1 MKQTVR
7 LVFLLCGLLVVTSS
21 WADLMDL
28 EGRPGRLADYTGKGK
43 WTVVMFWA
51 SDCRV
56 CNAEINHYIQFGQDH
71 QNTVSM
77 LGISLDGQAGLDA
90 ARAFVKRH
98 AVPFPNL
105 VGDPATVATLYQSL
119 TEHTLV
125 GTPSFLVY
133 NPKGELI
140 GAQEGAIPPAL
151 IVKFIDDNTPAA
163 NPSK

>member
-1 MKQTVR
+1 
-7 LVFLLCGLLVVTSS
+7 
-21 WADLMDL
+21 MDL
-28 EGRPGRLADYTGKGK
+28 GGKPERLADYTGKGK

-51 SDCRV
+51 ADCRV
-56 CNAEINHYIQFGQDH
+56 CNAEMGHYIQFGQDH
-71 QNTVSM
+71 QDKVSM

-90 ARAFVKRH
+90 ARAFIKRH

-105 VGDPATVATLYQSL
+105 VGEPVTVATLYQTL
-119 TEHTLV
+119 THHTWV

-151 IVKFIDDNTPAA
+151 IVKFINDNTPPAS
-163 NPSK
+163 PPK